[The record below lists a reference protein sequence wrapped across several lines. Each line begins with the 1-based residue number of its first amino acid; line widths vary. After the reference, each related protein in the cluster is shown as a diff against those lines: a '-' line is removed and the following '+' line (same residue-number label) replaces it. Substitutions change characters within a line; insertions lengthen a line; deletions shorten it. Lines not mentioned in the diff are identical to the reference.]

1 MQPSP
6 TTPNNANDNYMAV
19 PSPAELIVINAAQD
33 KLEAL
38 KARLSAA
45 RQSNHKEA
53 VEEDR
58 RNKLRRRPWKTRS

>member
-1 MQPSP
+1 MLSAAASY
-6 TTPNNANDNYMAV
+6 NAV
-19 PSPAELIVINAAQD
+19 PPSAAQA

-58 RNKLRRRPWKTRS
+58 RNKLGPEALKRERAEK